1 MGWSDSRNRS
11 TSVRGMHT
19 WGEKAIRL
27 RQQSLRGA
35 AFSGLDIGMPLGGGK
50 RGDQEKKKKRR
61 CFRLPKSRE
70 EQILRKKL
78 TVTEDKTKKS

>member
-1 MGWSDSRNRS
+1 MGR
-11 TSVRGMHT
+11 
-19 WGEKAIRL
+19 EAIR
-27 RQQSLRGA
+27 
-35 AFSGLDIGMPLGGGK
+35 
-50 RGDQEKKKKRR
+50 KKKKRR

>member
-1 MGWSDSRNRS
+1 MGR
-11 TSVRGMHT
+11 
-19 WGEKAIRL
+19 EAIR
-27 RQQSLRGA
+27 
-35 AFSGLDIGMPLGGGK
+35 K
-50 RGDQEKKKKRR
+50 KKKKRR